1 MQLTKQ
7 VRHLKTKIKQQA
19 GITLIE
25 SLIALLVLA
34 LGVLG
39 LAGVQVRLLAE
50 SRTATNRAIA
60 IGLIDDMTNRIL
72 FNRDA
77 ALAGSYVSAWGAT
90 VAAQDCSSNN
100 CNSSQLA
107 QSDLNIWRAN
117 VANALPGANA
127 TVFASA
133 NDARQIGIAI
143 AWLVNEG
150 AGQDSNSTAYNLP
163 FLVTSALSGINCPAS
178 SICQVNYV
186 QP

>member
-1 MQLTKQ
+1 MQLSQKQ
-7 VRHLKTKIKQQA
+7 KLSDFRVRHQT

-25 SLIALLVLA
+25 SIIAMLVLS

-50 SRTATNRAIA
+50 SRTATNRAVA

-72 FNRDA
+72 FNRNA
-77 ALAGSYVSAWGAT
+77 ALAGTYASAWSAT
-90 VAAQDCSSNN
+90 VASQDCITSS
-100 CNSSQLA
+100 CTSAQLA

-127 TVFASA
+127 TVFTST
-133 NDARQIGIAI
+133 NDSRQIGIAI
-143 AWLVNEG
+143 AWSSNEG
-150 AGQDSNSTAYNLP
+150 AGQDANSTTYNSP
-163 FLVTSALSGINCPAS
+163 FLVTTALSGVACPAN